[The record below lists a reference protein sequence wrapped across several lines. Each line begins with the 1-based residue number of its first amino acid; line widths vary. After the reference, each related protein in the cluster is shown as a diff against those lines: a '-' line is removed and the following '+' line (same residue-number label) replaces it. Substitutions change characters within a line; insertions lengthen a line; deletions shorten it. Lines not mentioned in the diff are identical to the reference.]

1 MPNSETGARE
11 AMLGTTNS
19 ETGEEEAMLGNI
31 LPTVKRVIGRYSWV
45 YTTNSETGVREAGIP
60 QGVYT
65 SGC

>member
-1 MPNSETGARE
+1 
-11 AMLGTTNS
+11 MLGTTNS

-31 LPTVKRVIGRYSWV
+31 LPTVKRVIGRDSWG